1 VLQHPV
7 APSPPTNTQCSHSK
21 LAEAEPLGS
30 RSDDGVSSF
39 GDSKSLAK
47 IRRGLFQVL
56 RRHKRRVTSYDDSE
70 PPAAQHATKRGID
83 LLSEIACREHHGDS
97 GSGGSG
103 GSGSGG
109 SGGSSGGSSSGGS
122 GGSGAFV

>member
-1 VLQHPV
+1 
-7 APSPPTNTQCSHSK
+7 
-21 LAEAEPLGS
+21 
-30 RSDDGVSSF
+30 
-39 GDSKSLAK
+39 
-47 IRRGLFQVL
+47 VL

-103 GSGSGG
+103 GS
-109 SGGSSGGSSSGGS
+109 SGGSSSGGS